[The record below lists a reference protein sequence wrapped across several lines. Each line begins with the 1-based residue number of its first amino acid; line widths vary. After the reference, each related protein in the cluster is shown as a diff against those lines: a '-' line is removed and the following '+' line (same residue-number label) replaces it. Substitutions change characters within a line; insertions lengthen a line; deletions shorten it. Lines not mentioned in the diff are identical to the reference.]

1 VLATNGISYE
11 IRHKVFTNTFANVG
25 YFKTKFHSETPT
37 TIGKDIVILDTTGSG
52 HLVGVVESMQGDK
65 NRGYLEGDERIY
77 VDDSGSPSIHGTGTE
92 DFYNGAWYFAYGLYT
107 LQMSGNTAHVVA
119 SVDKT
124 AAYRLFLQDAVPF
137 RKHIRISIEHGGTN
151 DINENVWT
159 LAYYYLKPNTR
170 SVLTD
175 TLNVGNASSELSHA
189 YTITMPTWSGSR
201 TYTYEGEF
209 DNVSITDDGR
219 AHKGYSQF
227 TMAIQPTNQ
236 GMVLRRRLDQSIVN
250 QQANVY
256 VDGAFV
262 GPWYRA
268 GGNAS
273 HQWRD
278 DDFMIPASFTSGKST
293 VQIRVQFVSSTNDWN
308 EFTYWAYTR
317 F

>member
-1 VLATNGISYE
+1 
-11 IRHKVFTNTFANVG
+11 
-25 YFKTKFHSETPT
+25 
-37 TIGKDIVILDTTGSG
+37 
-52 HLVGVVESMQGDK
+52 
-65 NRGYLEGDERIY
+65 
-77 VDDSGSPSIHGTGTE
+77 
-92 DFYNGAWYFAYGLYT
+92 
-107 LQMSGNTAHVVA
+107 
-119 SVDKT
+119 
-124 AAYRLFLQDAVPF
+124 
-137 RKHIRISIEHGGTN
+137 
-151 DINENVWT
+151 
-159 LAYYYLKPNTR
+159 
-170 SVLTD
+170 
-175 TLNVGNASSELSHA
+175 
-189 YTITMPTWSGSR
+189 
-201 TYTYEGEF
+201 
-209 DNVSITDDGR
+209 
-219 AHKGYSQF
+219 
-227 TMAIQPTNQ
+227 MAIQPTNQ